1 MAAKLPAAVQEYQIK
16 AVFLYNFVR
25 FVDWPTRTF
34 AAAHTP
40 LVIGVLGADPF
51 GGALDDAVRGES
63 VNGHPLAVQRFRR
76 VEDVVDCAMLFISR
90 SEAGRLES
98 ILVALRHRSILT
110 VSDAENF
117 ARRGGMIRFVNENN
131 KVRLRINVGAAREAG
146 LTISSKLLR
155 PAEIVTGPQD

>member
-1 MAAKLPAAVQEYQIK
+1 MGSVALALKGGVKHYARGVRAAVFEGCD
-16 AVFLYNFVR
+16 LEL
-25 FVDWPTRTF
+25 
-34 AAAHTP
+34 H
-40 LVIGVLGADPF
+40 
-51 GGALDDAVRGES
+51 RGELLALLGPTGCGKS
-63 VNGHPLAVQRFRR
+63 TLLRCLAGLEPLSSGH
-76 VEDVVDCAMLFISR
+76 
-90 SEAGRLES
+90 
-98 ILVALRHRSILT
+98 LT